1 MLIGMYKGAL
11 CRKEVDHHYF
21 PLPAL
26 IIIYFVYMVNSS
38 KNR

>member
-1 MLIGMYKGAL
+1 MYKGGY
-11 CRKEVDHHYF
+11 RKEVDHHYF

-38 KNR
+38 KNK